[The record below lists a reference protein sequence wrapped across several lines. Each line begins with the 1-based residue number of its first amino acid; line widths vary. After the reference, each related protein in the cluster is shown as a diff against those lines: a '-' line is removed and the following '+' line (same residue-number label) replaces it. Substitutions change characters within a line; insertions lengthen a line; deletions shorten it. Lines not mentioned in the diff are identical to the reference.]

1 MTTKAMKHP
10 VLCGMCG
17 VLCGIP
23 CGIKP
28 AWIKACAV
36 CAVSTLT
43 RTGGRVRTKPK
54 HTHHAHAC
62 KTHMDTAHTAHT
74 AHPHINQ
81 QLTKKLI
88 PHNTPHIPH
97 KKKMD
102 EKQTKRVIRCTPENA
117 PEVRALVGRWPELNH
132 LVRTLQDQNMFPG
145 LRNVQITLTGSEEFV
160 GKGLAGVRPENAPKA
175 E

>member
-1 MTTKAMKHP
+1 MTTQAQKHP

-17 VLCGIP
+17 IPCGIP

-54 HTHHAHAC
+54 HTHNAHAC
-62 KTHMDTAHTAHT
+62 KTRIDTAHTAHT

-88 PHNTPHIPH
+88 PHTTPHIPH

-117 PEVRALVGRWPELNH
+117 PEVRALVKRWPQLNT
-132 LVRTLQDQNMFPG
+132 LVTSLQAQGVFPG
-145 LRNVQITLTGSEEFV
+145 LRGLQITLTGSEEFV
-160 GKGLAGVRPENAPKA
+160 GKGLAGVQPENAPNA